1 MMDTSKKGELQ
12 DQNVEFASTAYGKN
26 NVKVLHIRRQG
37 KLHFI
42 KELEVNVQLTLLS
55 KKDYLYGDNSD
66 IVATD
71 TMKNTVYALAKQK
84 GINTIEEFGMDI
96 SEHFLSSYH
105 HVTKAKIYIEEAP
118 WRRFEKNGIGHIHA
132 FIYSPDGI
140 HFCEVEQSQGE
151 PPVLHAGIKE
161 MRLLKTTQSGFEGF
175 IKDRFTTLPEMKD
188 RVFSTVVNCTWKY
201 NRSRGIDFEGSW
213 KTVFEIIKD
222 KFAGSYDSGEYS
234 PSVQKTL
241 YDIQVM
247 TLSKLPET
255 EEVEIILPNK
265 HYFTVDLSKM
275 GLRNDDEVLLPLDKP
290 AGNITAT
297 LRRKTPSKL

>member
-1 MMDTSKKGELQ
+1 MAQLFTGSKKDQ
-12 DQNVEFASTAYGKN
+12 DVEFVSTAYGKN

-66 IVATD
+66 IIPTD
-71 TMKNTVYALAKQK
+71 TIKNTVYALAKLK
-84 GINTIEEFGMDI
+84 GINTIEEFGMDL
-96 SEHFLSSYH
+96 SEHFLSSFH

-118 WRRFEKNGIGHIHA
+118 WRRFEKNGVGHIHA
-132 FIYSPDGI
+132 FIYSPEGI

-151 PPVLHAGIKE
+151 PPVIHAGIKE
-161 MRLLKTTQSGFEGF
+161 MRLLKTTQSGFVGF
-175 IKDRFTTLPEMKD
+175 IKDRFTTLPEVMD
-188 RVFSTVVNCTWKY
+188 RVFSTVVNCNWKY
-201 NRSRGIDFEGSW
+201 NKSQGIDFEGSW
-213 KTVFEIIKD
+213 KTVFEIIKE
-222 KFAGSYDSGEYS
+222 KFAGPYDSGEFS

-241 YDIQVM
+241 YEIQVI
-247 TLSKLPET
+247 TLSKIPVI
-255 EEVEIILPNK
+255 EEVEIALPNK

-275 GLRNDDEVLLPLDKP
+275 GLKNDDEVLLPLDKP